1 MVVVTAT
8 RQLHVAI
15 VMDGNGR
22 WATARGLPRV
32 AGHRQG
38 AMVVHDVV
46 AAAPGLGITA
56 LTIFAFSTENW
67 KRPPDEV
74 SYILHLFVA
83 MVTRWL
89 PELISQH
96 VRVRVIGDRTA
107 LPSDVRSAVETIEGR
122 TASCD
127 GLHLNV
133 ALNYGGRAEILHA
146 AQAFAA
152 DCVAGNAAPSD
163 LTEDGFTSYCWLA
176 GESAPDIVIRTAGEL
191 RVSNFLLWEMAYAE
205 LFFLDV
211 LWPDFTPA
219 ALEGVVK
226 TFDARRRRFGAV

>member
-1 MVVVTAT
+1 VTT
-8 RQLHVAI
+8 TSQLHVAI
-15 VMDGNGR
+15 VLDGNGR
-22 WATARGLPRV
+22 WAVERGLPRI

-38 AMVVHDVV
+38 AQVVHDIV
-46 AAAPGLGITA
+46 AAAPGLGVTA

-67 KRPPDEV
+67 KRPADEV
-74 SYILHLFVA
+74 SYILHLFVT
-83 MVTRWL
+83 MVTKWL
-89 PELISQH
+89 PELVSQH
-96 VRVRVIGDRTA
+96 VRVRIIGDRAA
-107 LPSDVRSAVETIEGR
+107 LPADVRDSVETIEKR

-146 AQAFAA
+146 ATAFAA
-152 DCVAGNAAPSD
+152 ECAAGTAAPED
-163 LTEDGFTSYCWLA
+163 LTEERFDSYLWLR
-176 GESAPDIVIRTAGEL
+176 GEAPPDIVVRTGAES

-219 ALEGVVK
+219 TLDMIVHK
-226 TFDARRRRFGAV
+226 FKSRNRRFGGS

>member
-1 MVVVTAT
+1 VAT
-8 RQLHVAI
+8 RSQLHVAI

-22 WATARGLPRV
+22 WAVERGLPRI

-38 AMVVHDVV
+38 AQVVHDIV
-46 AAAPGLGITA
+46 AAAPGLGVTA

-67 KRPPDEV
+67 KRSADEV
-74 SYILHLFVA
+74 NYILHLFVT
-83 MVTRWL
+83 MVTKWL
-89 PELISQH
+89 PELIVQH
-96 VRVRVIGDRTA
+96 VRVRIIGDRVA
-107 LPSDVRSAVETIEGR
+107 LPADVRDSVEAIERR

-146 AQAFAA
+146 ARAFAA
-152 DCVAGNAAPSD
+152 ECAAGTAAPAD
-163 LTEDGFTSYCWLA
+163 LTEDRFDSYLWLGGETS
-176 GESAPDIVIRTAGEL
+176 PDIVVRTGAES

-205 LFFLDV
+205 LFFLDT

-219 ALEGVVK
+219 TLEMIVQK
-226 TFDARRRRFGAV
+226 FKSRNRRFGGS

>member
-1 MVVVTAT
+1 MTTST
-8 RQLHVAI
+8 RLHVAI

-22 WATARGLPRV
+22 WAAQHGLPRI
-32 AGHRQG
+32 AGHKQG
-38 AMVVHDVV
+38 AQVVHDIV
-46 AAAPGLGITA
+46 AAAPGLGLTA

-74 SYILHLFVA
+74 GYILHLFVTV
-83 MVTRWL
+83 VTKWL
-89 PELISQH
+89 PELVSQH
-96 VRVRVIGDRTA
+96 VRVRIIGDRAA
-107 LPSDVRSAVETIEGR
+107 LPADVSASVETIEKR

-146 AQAFAA
+146 AKAFAA
-152 DCVAGNAAPSD
+152 ECAAGTAAPGD
-163 LTEDGFTSYCWLA
+163 LTEDRFDSYLWLR
-176 GESAPDIVIRTAGEL
+176 GEISPDIVVRTGAES

-219 ALEGVVK
+219 TLDMIVHK
-226 TFDARRRRFGAV
+226 FKSRNRRFGGS

>member
-1 MVVVTAT
+1 MVTGSQV
-8 RQLHVAI
+8 HVAI

-22 WATARGLPRV
+22 WAVQRGLPRI

-38 AMVVHDVV
+38 AQVVHDIV
-46 AAAPGLGITA
+46 AAAPGLGVTA

-74 SYILHLFVA
+74 SYILHLFVS
-83 MVTRWL
+83 MVTKWL
-89 PELISQH
+89 PELVSQH
-96 VRVRVIGDRTA
+96 VRVRIVGDRAA
-107 LPSDVRSAVETIEGR
+107 LPADVHASIETIEKR

-146 AQAFAA
+146 AKAFAA
-152 DCVAGNAAPSD
+152 ECSEGRATPED
-163 LTEDGFTSYCWLA
+163 LSEDRFESYLWLG
-176 GESAPDIVIRTAGEL
+176 GEGSPDVVIRTGAES

-205 LFFLDV
+205 LFFIDV

-219 ALEGVVK
+219 TLGTIVQK
-226 TFDARRRRFGAV
+226 FKSRDRRFGGL

>member
-1 MVVVTAT
+1 VSAT
-8 RQLHVAI
+8 SQLHVAI
-15 VMDGNGR
+15 VLDGNGR
-22 WATARGLPRV
+22 WAVERGLPRI

-38 AMVVHDVV
+38 AQVVHDIV
-46 AAAPGLGITA
+46 AAAPGLGVTA

-67 KRPPDEV
+67 KRPADEV
-74 SYILHLFVA
+74 SYILHLFVT
-83 MVTRWL
+83 MVTKWL
-89 PELISQH
+89 PELVSQH
-96 VRVRVIGDRTA
+96 VRVRIIGDRAA
-107 LPSDVRSAVETIEGR
+107 LPTDVSDSVETIEKR

-146 AQAFAA
+146 ARAFAA
-152 DCVAGNAAPSD
+152 ECAAGTAAPQD
-163 LTEDGFTSYCWLA
+163 LTEDRFDSYLWLE
-176 GESAPDIVIRTAGEL
+176 GEAPVDIVVRTGAES

-219 ALEGVVK
+219 TLDMIVHK
-226 TFDARRRRFGAV
+226 FKSRNRRFGGS

>member
-1 MVVVTAT
+1 MTART
-8 RQLHVAI
+8 QLHVAI

-22 WATARGLPRV
+22 WAVARGLPRI

-38 AMVVHDVV
+38 AQVVHDIV

-67 KRPPDEV
+67 KRPADEV

-83 MVTRWL
+83 MVNKWL
-89 PELISQH
+89 PELMAQH
-96 VRVRVIGDRTA
+96 VRVRVVGDREE
-107 LPSDVRSAVETIEGR
+107 LPSDVRSSVGVIENR
-122 TASCD
+122 TASGD

-146 AQAFAA
+146 ARAFAG
-152 DCVAGNAAPSD
+152 DCTAGKAVPSD
-163 LTEDGFTSYCWLA
+163 LTEERFDSYLWL
-176 GESAPDIVIRTAGEL
+176 GSEPAPDLVIRTAGEL

-211 LWPDFTPA
+211 LWPDVTPA
-219 ALEGVVK
+219 ILGSVLQQFK
-226 TFDARRRRFGAV
+226 TRDRRFGG

>member
-1 MVVVTAT
+1 MTT
-8 RQLHVAI
+8 SGRLHVAI

-22 WATARGLPRV
+22 WAVEHGLPRI

-38 AMVVHDVV
+38 AQVVHDIV
-46 AAAPGLGITA
+46 AAAPGLGLTA

-74 SYILHLFVA
+74 SYILHLFVTA
-83 MVTRWL
+83 VTKWL
-89 PELISQH
+89 PELVSQH
-96 VRVRVIGDRTA
+96 VRVRIIGDRAA
-107 LPSDVRSAVETIEGR
+107 LPADVSASVETIEKR

-146 AQAFAA
+146 AKAFAA
-152 DCVAGNAAPSD
+152 ECAAGTAAPGD
-163 LTEDGFTSYCWLA
+163 LTEDRFDSYLWLR
-176 GESAPDIVIRTAGEL
+176 GEISPDIVVRTGAES

-219 ALEGVVK
+219 TLDMIVHK
-226 TFDARRRRFGAV
+226 FKSRNRRFGGS

>member
-1 MVVVTAT
+1 MSAT
-8 RQLHVAI
+8 SQLHVAI
-15 VMDGNGR
+15 VLDGNGR
-22 WATARGLPRV
+22 WAVERGLPRI

-38 AMVVHDVV
+38 AQIVHDIV
-46 AAAPGLGITA
+46 AAAPGLGVTA

-67 KRPPDEV
+67 KRPADEV
-74 SYILHLFVA
+74 SYILHLFVT
-83 MVTRWL
+83 MVTKWL
-89 PELISQH
+89 PELVSQH
-96 VRVRVIGDRTA
+96 VRVRIIGDRAA
-107 LPSDVRSAVETIEGR
+107 LPTDVSDSVETIEKR

-146 AQAFAA
+146 ARAFAA
-152 DCVAGNAAPSD
+152 ECVAGTAAPQD
-163 LTEDGFTSYCWLA
+163 LTEDRFDSYLWLE
-176 GESAPDIVIRTAGEL
+176 GEAPVGIVVRTGAES

-219 ALEGVVK
+219 TLDMIVHK
-226 TFDARRRRFGAV
+226 FKSRNRRFGGS

>member
-1 MVVVTAT
+1 MTT
-8 RQLHVAI
+8 SSQLHVAI

-22 WATARGLPRV
+22 WAAQHGLPRI
-32 AGHRQG
+32 AGHKQG
-38 AMVVHDVV
+38 AQVVHDIV
-46 AAAPGLGITA
+46 AAAPGLGLTA
-56 LTIFAFSTENW
+56 LTIYAFSTENW

-74 SYILHLFVA
+74 GYILHLFVTV
-83 MVTRWL
+83 VTKWL
-89 PELISQH
+89 PELVSQH
-96 VRVRVIGDRTA
+96 VRVRIIGDRAA
-107 LPSDVRSAVETIEGR
+107 LPADVSASVETIEKR

-146 AQAFAA
+146 AKAFAA
-152 DCVAGNAAPSD
+152 ECAAGTAAPGD
-163 LTEDGFTSYCWLA
+163 LTEDRFDSYLWLR
-176 GESAPDIVIRTAGEL
+176 GEISPDIVVRTGAES

-219 ALEGVVK
+219 TLDMIVHK
-226 TFDARRRRFGAV
+226 FKSRNRRFGGS

>member
-1 MVVVTAT
+1 VSTSS
-8 RQLHVAI
+8 QLHVAI

-22 WATARGLPRV
+22 WAVERGLPRI

-38 AMVVHDVV
+38 AQAVHDIV
-46 AAAPGLGITA
+46 AAAPGLGVTA

-74 SYILHLFVA
+74 SYILQLFVS
-83 MVTRWL
+83 MVTKWL

-96 VRVRVIGDRTA
+96 VRVRIIGDRAA
-107 LPSDVRSAVETIEGR
+107 LPGDVSASVEAIEKR
-122 TASCD
+122 TAFCD

-133 ALNYGGRAEILHA
+133 ALNYGGRAEILLA
-146 AQAFAA
+146 AKTFAA
-152 DCVAGNAAPSD
+152 ECAAGTAAPED
-163 LTEDGFTSYCWLA
+163 LTEDRFDSYLWLR
-176 GESAPDIVIRTAGEL
+176 GEVPPDIVVRTGAES

-219 ALEGVVK
+219 TLDMIVHK
-226 TFDARRRRFGAV
+226 FKSRNRRFGGS

>member
-1 MVVVTAT
+1 MTTST
-8 RQLHVAI
+8 RLHVAI

-22 WATARGLPRV
+22 WAAQHGLPRI
-32 AGHRQG
+32 AGHKQG
-38 AMVVHDVV
+38 AQVVHDIV
-46 AAAPGLGITA
+46 AAAPGLGLTA
-56 LTIFAFSTENW
+56 LTIYAFSTENW

-74 SYILHLFVA
+74 GYILHLFVTV
-83 MVTRWL
+83 VTKWL
-89 PELISQH
+89 PELVSQH
-96 VRVRVIGDRTA
+96 VRVRIIGDRAA
-107 LPSDVRSAVETIEGR
+107 LPADVSASVETIEKR

-146 AQAFAA
+146 AKAFAA
-152 DCVAGNAAPSD
+152 ECAAGTAAPGD
-163 LTEDGFTSYCWLA
+163 LTEDRFDSYLWLR
-176 GESAPDIVIRTAGEL
+176 GEISPDIVVRTGAES

-219 ALEGVVK
+219 TLDMIVHK
-226 TFDARRRRFGAV
+226 FKSRNRRFGGS

>member
-1 MVVVTAT
+1 MTAGT
-8 RQLHVAI
+8 QLHVAI

-22 WATARGLPRV
+22 WAVARGLPRI

-38 AMVVHDVV
+38 AQVVHDIV

-67 KRPPDEV
+67 KRPADEV

-83 MVTRWL
+83 MVNKWL
-89 PELISQH
+89 PELMAQH
-96 VRVRVIGDRTA
+96 VRVRVVGDREA
-107 LPSDVRSAVETIEGR
+107 LPSDVRSSVEVIESR
-122 TASCD
+122 TASGD

-146 AQAFAA
+146 ARVFAE
-152 DCVAGNAAPSD
+152 DCAAGKAVPSD
-163 LTEDGFTSYCWLA
+163 LTEERFDSYLWLRN
-176 GESAPDIVIRTAGEL
+176 EPAPDLVIRTAGEL
-191 RVSNFLLWEMAYAE
+191 RVSNFLLWEMAYSE

-211 LWPDFTPA
+211 FWPDVTPA
-219 ALEGVVK
+219 ILGSVLQQFK
-226 TFDARRRRFGAV
+226 RRDRRFGG

>member
-1 MVVVTAT
+1 VSAT
-8 RQLHVAI
+8 SQLHVAI
-15 VMDGNGR
+15 VLDGNGR
-22 WATARGLPRV
+22 WAVERGLPRI

-38 AMVVHDVV
+38 ARVVHDIV
-46 AAAPGLGITA
+46 ATAPGLGVTA

-67 KRPPDEV
+67 KRPADEV
-74 SYILHLFVA
+74 SYILHLFVT
-83 MVTRWL
+83 MVTKWL
-89 PELISQH
+89 PELVSQH
-96 VRVRVIGDRTA
+96 VRVRIIGDRAA
-107 LPSDVRSAVETIEGR
+107 LPTDVSDSVETIEKR

-146 AQAFAA
+146 ARAFAA
-152 DCVAGNAAPSD
+152 ECAAGTAAPQD
-163 LTEDGFTSYCWLA
+163 LTEDRFDSYLWLE
-176 GESAPDIVIRTAGEL
+176 GEAPVDIVIRTGAES

-219 ALEGVVK
+219 TLDMIVHK
-226 TFDARRRRFGAV
+226 FKSRSRRFGGS

>member
-1 MVVVTAT
+1 MTT
-8 RQLHVAI
+8 RSQLHVAI

-22 WATARGLPRV
+22 WAVERGLPRI

-38 AMVVHDVV
+38 AQVVHDIV
-46 AAAPGLGITA
+46 AAAPGLGVTA

-67 KRPPDEV
+67 KRPADEV
-74 SYILHLFVA
+74 SYILHLFVT
-83 MVTRWL
+83 MVTKWL
-89 PELISQH
+89 PELIGQH
-96 VRVRVIGDRTA
+96 VRVRIIGDRAA
-107 LPSDVRSAVETIEGR
+107 LPADVRDSAEAIELR

-146 AQAFAA
+146 ARAFAA
-152 DCVAGNAAPSD
+152 ECAAGTAVPAD
-163 LTEDGFTSYCWLA
+163 LTEDEFSSYLWL
-176 GESAPDIVIRTAGEL
+176 GSETAPDIVVRTGAES

-205 LFFLDV
+205 LFFLDA

-219 ALEGVVK
+219 MLEMIVQK
-226 TFDARRRRFGAV
+226 FTSRNRRFGG

>member
-1 MVVVTAT
+1 MTT
-8 RQLHVAI
+8 SSQLHVAI

-22 WATARGLPRV
+22 WAVKRGLPRI

-38 AMVVHDVV
+38 AQVVHDIV
-46 AAAPGLGITA
+46 AAAPGLGVTA
-56 LTIFAFSTENW
+56 LTVFAFSTENW

-74 SYILHLFVA
+74 SYILHLFVS
-83 MVTRWL
+83 MVTKWL

-96 VRVRVIGDRTA
+96 VRVRIIGDRAA
-107 LPSDVRSAVETIEGR
+107 LPADVSASVETIEKR
-122 TASCD
+122 TTSCD

-146 AQAFAA
+146 AKAFAVECEA
-152 DCVAGNAAPSD
+152 KTAAPED
-163 LTEDGFTSYCWLA
+163 LTEDRFESYLWLGSEA
-176 GESAPDIVIRTAGEL
+176 PPDIIVRTGAES

-205 LFFLDV
+205 LFFVDV

-219 ALEGVVK
+219 TLDMIVQK
-226 TFDARRRRFGAV
+226 FKSRNRRFGSS

>member
-1 MVVVTAT
+1 VSAT
-8 RQLHVAI
+8 SQLHVAI
-15 VMDGNGR
+15 VLDGNGR
-22 WATARGLPRV
+22 WAVERGLPRI

-38 AMVVHDVV
+38 AQIVHDIV
-46 AAAPGLGITA
+46 AAAPGLGVTA

-67 KRPPDEV
+67 KRPADEV
-74 SYILHLFVA
+74 SYILHLFVT
-83 MVTRWL
+83 MVTKWL
-89 PELISQH
+89 PELVSQH
-96 VRVRVIGDRTA
+96 VRVRIIGDRAA
-107 LPSDVRSAVETIEGR
+107 LPTDVSDSVETIEKR

-146 AQAFAA
+146 ARAFAA
-152 DCVAGNAAPSD
+152 ECVAGTAAPQD
-163 LTEDGFTSYCWLA
+163 LTEDRFDSYLWLE
-176 GESAPDIVIRTAGEL
+176 GEAPVDIVVRTGAES

-219 ALEGVVK
+219 TLDMIVHK
-226 TFDARRRRFGAV
+226 FKSRNRRFGGS

>member
-1 MVVVTAT
+1 VTTST
-8 RQLHVAI
+8 RLHVAI

-22 WATARGLPRV
+22 WAAQHGLPRI
-32 AGHRQG
+32 AGHKQG
-38 AMVVHDVV
+38 AQVVHDIV
-46 AAAPGLGITA
+46 AAAPGLGLTA

-74 SYILHLFVA
+74 GYILHLFVTV
-83 MVTRWL
+83 VTKWL
-89 PELISQH
+89 PELVSQH
-96 VRVRVIGDRTA
+96 VRVRIIGDRAA
-107 LPSDVRSAVETIEGR
+107 LPADVSASVETIEKR

-146 AQAFAA
+146 AKAFAA
-152 DCVAGNAAPSD
+152 ECAAGTAAPGD
-163 LTEDGFTSYCWLA
+163 LTEDRFDSYLWLR
-176 GESAPDIVIRTAGEL
+176 GEISPDIVVRTGAES

-219 ALEGVVK
+219 TLDMIVHK
-226 TFDARRRRFGAV
+226 FKSRNRRFGGS

>member
-1 MVVVTAT
+1 MAT
-8 RQLHVAI
+8 RSQLHVAI

-22 WATARGLPRV
+22 WAVERGLPRI

-38 AMVVHDVV
+38 AQVVHDIV
-46 AAAPGLGITA
+46 AAAPGLGVTA

-67 KRPPDEV
+67 KRSADEV
-74 SYILHLFVA
+74 NYILHLFVT
-83 MVTRWL
+83 MVTKWL
-89 PELISQH
+89 PELIVQH
-96 VRVRVIGDRTA
+96 VRVRIIGDRVA
-107 LPSDVRSAVETIEGR
+107 LPADVRDSVEAIERR

-146 AQAFAA
+146 ARAFAA
-152 DCVAGNAAPSD
+152 ECAAGTAAPAD
-163 LTEDGFTSYCWLA
+163 LTEDRFDSYLWLGGETS
-176 GESAPDIVIRTAGEL
+176 PDIVVRTGAES

-205 LFFLDV
+205 LFFLDT

-219 ALEGVVK
+219 TLEMIVQK
-226 TFDARRRRFGAV
+226 FKSRNRRFGGS

>member
-1 MVVVTAT
+1 VAT
-8 RQLHVAI
+8 RSQLHVAI

-22 WATARGLPRV
+22 WAVERGLPRI

-38 AMVVHDVV
+38 AQVVHDIV
-46 AAAPGLGITA
+46 AAAPGLGVAA

-67 KRPPDEV
+67 KRSADEV
-74 SYILHLFVA
+74 NYILHLFVT
-83 MVTRWL
+83 MVTKWL
-89 PELISQH
+89 PELIAQH
-96 VRVRVIGDRTA
+96 VRVRIIGDRAA
-107 LPSDVRSAVETIEGR
+107 LPTDVRDSVEAIERR

-146 AQAFAA
+146 SRAFAA
-152 DCVAGNAAPSD
+152 ECAAGTAAPAD
-163 LTEDGFTSYCWLA
+163 LTEDRFDSYLWLGGETS
-176 GESAPDIVIRTAGEL
+176 PDIVVRTGAES

-205 LFFLDV
+205 LFFLDT

-219 ALEGVVK
+219 TLEMIVQK
-226 TFDARRRRFGAV
+226 FKSRNRRFGGS

>member
-1 MVVVTAT
+1 MTT
-8 RQLHVAI
+8 ESQLHVAI

-22 WATARGLPRV
+22 WAVGRGLPRV

-38 AMVVHDVV
+38 AQVVHDIV
-46 AAAPGLGITA
+46 AAAPGLGVTA

-67 KRPPDEV
+67 KRPIDEV
-74 SYILHLFVA
+74 GYILHLFVA
-83 MVTRWL
+83 MVTKWL
-89 PELISQH
+89 PELIAQH
-96 VRVRVIGDRTA
+96 VRVRIIGDRAA
-107 LPSDVRSAVETIEGR
+107 LPADVIASVETIEHR

-146 AQAFAA
+146 ARSFAA
-152 DCVAGNAAPSD
+152 ECADGRAVPED
-163 LTEDGFTSYCWLA
+163 LSEDRFEAHMWL
-176 GESAPDIVIRTAGEL
+176 GEEVSPDIVIRTGAES

-219 ALEGVVK
+219 TLEMVVQK
-226 TFDARRRRFGAV
+226 FKSTNRRFGGS

>member
-1 MVVVTAT
+1 
-8 RQLHVAI
+8 
-15 VMDGNGR
+15 MDGNGR
-22 WATARGLPRV
+22 WAVERGLPRI

-38 AMVVHDVV
+38 AQVVHDIV
-46 AAAPGLGITA
+46 AAAPGLGLTA

-83 MVTRWL
+83 MVTKWL
-89 PELISQH
+89 PELVSRH
-96 VRVRVIGDRTA
+96 VRVRIIGDRAA
-107 LPSDVRSAVETIEGR
+107 LPADVSASVETIEKH

-146 AQAFAA
+146 ATAFAA
-152 DCVAGNAAPSD
+152 ECVAATAVPGD
-163 LTEDGFTSYCWLA
+163 LTEDKFDSYLWLR
-176 GESAPDIVIRTAGEL
+176 GEAPPDIIVRTGAES

-219 ALEGVVK
+219 TLDMIVQK
-226 TFDARRRRFGAV
+226 FKSRNRRFGSS